1 MPSKFS
7 ERFSSVSN
15 NGIIHNIIDL
25 KTEYDENDHAIRQK
39 TVASS
44 LPPSPLCKDKFQK
57 TKKTVSDTLI
67 PTTKPLTPHGASPLI
82 VTSRDLS
89 LNTMKRQKD
98 IRDKDIYF
106 AIKWACGILTV
117 AASIVFGIW
126 APLSYEATISDNETQ
141 ESMLSVLSNAKEMAS
156 TANIIALNALDT
168 ASVQHEA
175 IGSL

>member
-7 ERFSSVSN
+7 ERFLSVSN
-15 NGIIHNIIDL
+15 NGIIYNIIDL
-25 KTEYDENDHAIRQK
+25 KLEYDENDQAIRQK
-39 TVASS
+39 AVASS

-67 PTTKPLTPHGASPLI
+67 PTTKPITLHRASPLI
-82 VTSRDLS
+82 VTSRDHS

-98 IRDKDIYF
+98 FRDKDVYF

-141 ESMLSVLSNAKEMAS
+141 ESMLKCPLERQRTGINSQHHRVERIGHCKR
-156 TANIIALNALDT
+156 TA
-168 ASVQHEA
+168 
-175 IGSL
+175 